1 MNPCSSVL
9 CRGHSGTRSE
19 SQKQGLPF
27 TPSKLKNRARKH
39 ARSRLFGEGRTAACR
54 PFRRLFAGPGR
65 MHPTL
70 SLHNNPL
77 CVDKILAFKQ
87 CHEDVGYWGRLTGA
101 CNEQKY
107 LLEKCFK
114 AQKKVIRKGL
124 LEKARAERQR
134 FKQACEEQ
142 GL

>member
-1 MNPCSSVL
+1 
-9 CRGHSGTRSE
+9 
-19 SQKQGLPF
+19 
-27 TPSKLKNRARKH
+27 
-39 ARSRLFGEGRTAACR
+39 
-54 PFRRLFAGPGR
+54 

-124 LEKARAERQR
+124 LEKAREELATVKAAYERETDGAKKVLELR
-134 FKQACEEQ
+134 KKMSEAKSDRTSF
-142 GL
+142 